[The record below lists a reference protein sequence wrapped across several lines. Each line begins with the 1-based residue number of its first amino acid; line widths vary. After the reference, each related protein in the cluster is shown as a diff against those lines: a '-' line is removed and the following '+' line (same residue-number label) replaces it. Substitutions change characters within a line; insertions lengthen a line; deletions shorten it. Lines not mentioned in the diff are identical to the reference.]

1 MSNKSDEQETNKTDS
16 AADSE
21 LSDAEFSDV
30 EESIRIEEPAP
41 PRSPLRLSLLA
52 VVLSI
57 VSVAFVTYLTFMTG
71 STEDTSAADTA
82 ALDSLASNLQ
92 STEESVR
99 SLSNRIDELAS
110 INESSAQRMREFQVQ
125 LEDQLNRRLQRQS
138 EIFASLPDRMSNVES
153 SMSSI
158 QGISAG
164 VRDSWLL
171 AETEYYMQIA
181 NAQLQLAGNPHL
193 ARLAL
198 LQADDRIRQL
208 ANPALTNVRRTLSN
222 ELRAL
227 ELVSRPDIEGITLT
241 LASLAEVVASLP
253 LRQQIEVP
261 EDVAPKIE
269 SELSGI
275 DRAMASLKSTM
286 SDVVS
291 VRRTDEAVQPLIAP
305 EAAYFLRAN
314 LSLQLQVAR
323 LALLRGERVAFQQ
336 SLDDSDTWLDD
347 YYDADSAQ
355 VQSARQTITEIRDSL
370 FDIAMPDISE
380 SLRLL
385 RQFNALSANA
395 AEPAQPESVER
406 DSAGPVEQ
414 TETRE
419 ADSEEADLEEVEPEQ

>member
-1 MSNKSDEQETNKTDS
+1 VTT
-16 AADSE
+16 
-21 LSDAEFSDV
+21 EF
-30 EESIRIEEPAP
+30 R
-41 PRSPLRLSLLA
+41 
-52 VVLSI
+52 
-57 VSVAFVTYLTFMTG
+57 
-71 STEDTSAADTA
+71 EDTSAADTTA
-82 ALDSLASNLQ
+82 IDGLA
-92 STEESVR
+92 R
-99 SLSNRIDELAS
+99 SLKTTDESIRGLSRRIDDLAGS
-110 INESSAQRMREFQVQ
+110 SESSTQRMQEFQAQ
-125 LEDQLNRRLQRQS
+125 LEDQLDQRLRRQS
-138 EIFASLPDRMSNVES
+138 EIFESLPDRMNNLEN

-158 QGISAG
+158 QGISTG

-208 ANPALTNVRRTLSN
+208 ANPALTNIRRTLSN

-227 ELVSRPDIEGITLT
+227 ELVNRPDVEGITLT
-241 LASLAEVVASLP
+241 LASLADVVASLP
-253 LRQQIEVP
+253 LRQQIELA
-261 EDVAPKIE
+261 EDVTPKIE

-275 DRAMASLKSTM
+275 DRALASLKSTM

-323 LALLRGERVAFQQ
+323 LALLRGERAAFQQ
-336 SLDDSDTWLDD
+336 SLDDSDTWLRR
-347 YYDADSAQ
+347 YYDAESAQ
-355 VQSARQTITEIRDSL
+355 VQSALQTIAEIRDSL

-385 RQFNALSANA
+385 RQYSTLANA
-395 AEPAQPESVER
+395 PVERIEPDQAESV
-406 DSAGPVEQ
+406 Q
-414 TETRE
+414 
-419 ADSEEADLEEVEPEQ
+419 

>member
-1 MSNKSDEQETNKTDS
+1 MNNQSDEPENNAAGD

-21 LSDAEFSDV
+21 LSDAEFADLDDSIRV
-30 EESIRIEEPAP
+30 EEPVPS
-41 PRSPLRLSLLA
+41 RSPLRLSLLA
-52 VVLSI
+52 AILSI
-57 VSVAFVTYLTFMTG
+57 VSVVFVTYQIFIA
-71 STEDTSAADTA
+71 EPAVDTSAVDTA
-82 ALDSLASNLQ
+82 AYDDLSSNLQ
-92 STEESVR
+92 STNETVR
-99 SLSNRIDELAS
+99 RQSNRIDQLAS
-110 INESSAQRMREFQVQ
+110 SNDNSAQRMRKFQTQ
-125 LEDQLNRRLQRQS
+125 LEDQLDQRLQRQS
-138 EIFASLPDRMSNVES
+138 EIFESLPDRMSNVEN

-158 QGISAG
+158 QGISTG
-164 VRDSWLL
+164 IRDSWLL

-261 EDVAPKIE
+261 DEAAPEIE
-269 SELSGI
+269 NELSGI

-286 SDVVS
+286 NDVVS

-314 LSLQLQVAR
+314 LSLQLQVSR

-336 SLDDSDTWLDD
+336 SLDDSDRWLGG
-347 YYDADSAQ
+347 YYDTDSAQ
-355 VQSARQTITEIRDSL
+355 VQSARRTIAEIRDSL
-370 FDIAMPDISE
+370 YDIEMPDISE

-385 RQFNALSANA
+385 RQYNSLSNHTTEPANSRP
-395 AEPAQPESVER
+395 AEPAPTASAESDNSEPTEP
-406 DSAGPVEQ
+406 AGV
-414 TETRE
+414 TE
-419 ADSEEADLEEVEPEQ
+419 AEPGQ

>member
-99 SLSNRIDELAS
+99 SLSSRIDELAS

-138 EIFASLPDRMSNVES
+138 EIFASLPDRMSNVEN

-208 ANPALTNVRRTLSN
+208 ANPALTNVR
-222 ELRAL
+222 
-227 ELVSRPDIEGITLT
+227 
-241 LASLAEVVASLP
+241 
-253 LRQQIEVP
+253 
-261 EDVAPKIE
+261 
-269 SELSGI
+269 
-275 DRAMASLKSTM
+275 
-286 SDVVS
+286 
-291 VRRTDEAVQPLIAP
+291 
-305 EAAYFLRAN
+305 
-314 LSLQLQVAR
+314 
-323 LALLRGERVAFQQ
+323 
-336 SLDDSDTWLDD
+336 
-347 YYDADSAQ
+347 
-355 VQSARQTITEIRDSL
+355 
-370 FDIAMPDISE
+370 
-380 SLRLL
+380 
-385 RQFNALSANA
+385 
-395 AEPAQPESVER
+395 
-406 DSAGPVEQ
+406 
-414 TETRE
+414 
-419 ADSEEADLEEVEPEQ
+419 